1 MRFFSLIC
9 VLCSLHVSG
18 QDSTGGGNNKQD
30 TASGPNNKIVF
41 GFALGPNFTRAS
53 TISYTQDQAAASL
66 GQYTM
71 SKFAVGFDAK
81 AFLILPMGQTTY
93 FRPEL
98 GFTLLNQRQIY
109 DNYPQPNT
117 ELSTTYTEKL
127 TETQI
132 SVSALLGIRL
142 KPFSIELGPQLG
154 LVTGAVDHSSSLT
167 LAYNGPVYGNAMLDF
182 KKLKMANTAVCSVL
196 LGVTRQD
203 IYKRFGAG
211 LYYSFGVA
219 DYTKFYYSRQIT
231 KVNGLLLT
239 LTMTL

>member
-1 MRFFSLIC
+1 MRFLSLIC

-18 QDSTGGGNNKQD
+18 QDSTGGGTNKQD
-30 TASGPNNKIVF
+30 TTSGPHNEVVF
-41 GFALGPNFTRAS
+41 GFAIGPNLTRAP
-53 TISYTQDQAAASL
+53 TISYTQDQAASL

-167 LAYNGPVYGNAMLDF
+167 LAYNGPFYGNAMLDF
-182 KKLKMANTAVCSVL
+182 KKLKMANTAVCSIL

-231 KVNGLLLT
+231 RVNGLLLT

>member
-1 MRFFSLIC
+1 M
-9 VLCSLHVSG
+9 
-18 QDSTGGGNNKQD
+18 
-30 TASGPNNKIVF
+30 
-41 GFALGPNFTRAS
+41 
-53 TISYTQDQAAASL
+53 
-66 GQYTM
+66 
-71 SKFAVGFDAK
+71 
-81 AFLILPMGQTTY
+81 LPMGQKTY

-109 DNYPQPNT
+109 DNYPQPHT

-154 LVTGAVDHSSSLT
+154 FVTGAVDHTSSVT
-167 LAYNGPVYGNAMLDF
+167 LAYNGPFYGTGMLDF
-182 KKLKMANTAVCSVL
+182 KKLKMANNFVCSAL
-196 LGVTRQD
+196 LGVSKQD

-211 LYYSFGVA
+211 LYYSFGLA
-219 DYTKFYYSRQIT
+219 DYTKFYDSRQIT

-239 LTMTL
+239 LNMTL